1 MKNDFKKIYWTV
13 VIIWGALA
21 SICSLLYAVFFE
33 SNASLAQLFWNLSY
47 WSVVILI
54 MISIVSALGFALGF
68 IIKGFM
74 ENPKNQMK
82 IIIAFAAMLILLVGS
97 YLLSSGTDIP
107 AELFEKTGSNYGN
120 SKLIGGSI
128 YAVYVLMIGV
138 LLAALYSEIAKKLK

>member
-1 MKNDFKKIYWTV
+1 
-13 VIIWGALA
+13 
-21 SICSLLYAVFFE
+21 
-33 SNASLAQLFWNLSY
+33 
-47 WSVVILI
+47 

>member
-1 MKNDFKKIYWTV
+1 MKNDFKKIYWTD
-13 VIIWGALA
+13 VIIWGALD

-33 SNASLAQLFWNLSY
+33 SNAGLAQLFWNLSY

-74 ENPKNQMK
+74 VNHKNQMK
-82 IIIAFAAMLILLVGS
+82 IIIAFAAMLILLDGS

-120 SKLIGGSI
+120 SKLIGGSL
-128 YAVYVLMIGV
+128 YAVYVLMLGV
-138 LLAALYSEIAKKLK
+138 LLSALYSEIAKKLK